1 MRKNTIVTISRQY
14 GSGGREIAEIL
25 AKKMGV
31 RCYDR
36 QIVYLAAEK
45 IGNADMDVDS
55 ILEEAYN
62 VPGGMGI
69 FSGLSFGSD
78 IVPDYNKM
86 YKEQAAL
93 IKKLANISGG
103 VFLGRCAD
111 AILADTKDCYH
122 IFIYAS
128 DEFRKRRS
136 HDFYGDMTL
145 KEMEREDKTRQR
157 YYNYYTDRI
166 WGNPQNYDL
175 MINTT
180 EIPLLDA
187 AELIIEY
194 IERVQ
199 KAADYMPPGM

>member
-14 GSGGREIAEIL
+14 GSGGKEIAEIL

-45 IGNADMDVDS
+45 IGNADMDVES

-69 FSGLSFGSD
+69 FSGFALGSD
-78 IVPDYNKM
+78 MVPAYNKM

-111 AILADTKDCYH
+111 AILEGTPNCYH

-128 DEFRKRRS
+128 DEFRKKRS

-157 YYNYYTDRI
+157 YYNYYTDRT

-180 EIPLLDA
+180 ELPLKDA
-187 AELIIEY
+187 ADMIIQY

-199 KAADYMPPGM
+199 K